1 MHIITYTWR
10 YTVYIIIYLL
20 SVSIHIYRE
29 KYVIYIK
36 YILVY
41 LYCVISISISVAY
54 MYISKIYIYI
64 CIAKLLVEHS
74 DAMCICFDT
83 TKRRVIIVSNKVI
96 TIVNAIRS
104 YTQCI
109 LIAEYTYR
117 TQKYKCET
125 TAA

>member
-10 YTVYIIIYLL
+10 YTVCIMIYLL
-20 SVSIHIYRE
+20 SVSIHTYRE

-41 LYCVISISISVAY
+41 LYSVIAISISVAY
-54 MYISKIYIYI
+54 MYITKFIYI

-83 TKRRVIIVSNKVI
+83 TKRRVIIVSNKVM